1 MSIEWQLFTLF
12 CAIIATVLVMN
23 WRNRQTAETSESVFW
38 ANVRQPQIIEQ
49 RFATRESQEIAAQE
63 YETALKK
70 LVEHGNRWITS
81 ADVHLWTWGNDA
93 ANTDADFYRWQFL
106 NIERRAR
113 LMEAFFAQK
122 ARQAEQA
129 KNEAAAAKM
138 WAGGND
144 DNENLN

>member
-1 MSIEWQLFTLF
+1 MPTEIVVLICLSCLVAGLL
-12 CAIIATVLVMN
+12 IAN
-23 WRNRQTAETSESVFW
+23 YWHRKEAETSESVFW

-49 RFATRESQEIAAQE
+49 RFATLESQKIAVHE

-70 LVEHGNRWITS
+70 MREYGNRWLTEKDIF
-81 ADVHLWTWGNDA
+81 LFIWGNDA
-93 ANTDADFYRWQFL
+93 ANTEADFYRWQYL
-106 NIERRAR
+106 NIERRKS

-122 ARQAEQA
+122 AKQAEQA